1 MLEDIATG
9 SWGNLSNCM
18 DIVDWT
24 LRSDLYDNFQPVE
37 IWRKIQME
45 PKQWPNWKGKSYE
58 PNLHDY
64 RFKMSIFQGVLPA
77 GWIDPFKKKIRP
89 VSDPKHPGFAV
100 NIEVA
105 FLWLYAN
112 KSTLHAT
119 KPGAMSLILHNSST
133 FTKIFHRGHALFVE
147 SWLYWINGWSGSP
160 WSLSLPVN
168 LASLEDPFCGTN
180 TRTWNHDFQLS
191 SIRWASNTMGPQY
204 NWQ

>member
-77 GWIDPFKKKIRP
+77 GWIDPFKKKSGLFQTQNIR
-89 VSDPKHPGFAV
+89 VSR
-100 NIEVA
+100 
-105 FLWLYAN
+105 
-112 KSTLHAT
+112 STLT
-119 KPGAMSLILHNSST
+119 S
-133 FTKIFHRGHALFVE
+133 R
-147 SWLYWINGWSGSP
+147 
-160 WSLSLPVN
+160 
-168 LASLEDPFCGTN
+168 FCGCMQTN
-180 TRTWNHDFQLS
+180 QRC
-191 SIRWASNTMGPQY
+191 MPQ
-204 NWQ
+204 NQEQCLWSFTIVQRLPKSFTVAMLCSWRVDCIE